1 MKGHIFILLI
11 IFFGINHIFA
21 QKISSQQKELEE
33 KRLKLKKEIKQ
44 INNLLFSNSKTRKNA
59 LTQVED
65 IQVKLNVRSELI
77 KVTNQQANLL
87 DRRITINERNIGNQ
101 RKELDDLKS
110 EYAKMIQKSY
120 ASKSLKNRLM
130 FLFSSESFLQ
140 AYKRIQYL
148 KQYSRYRKKQGLA
161 IGEKTQLL
169 QKLNQLNY

>member
-1 MKGHIFILLI
+1 MKGHVFIVLI
-11 IFFGINHIFA
+11 IAFGINHIFA

-130 FLFSSESFLQ
+130 FLFSAISFNFIPFSSIKVFK
-140 AYKRIQYL
+140 AR
-148 KQYSRYRKKQGLA
+148 
-161 IGEKTQLL
+161 
-169 QKLNQLNY
+169 